1 MKRILIPVFALF
13 AAGICLVLFCLTPF
27 SSADDTK
34 NSPSTPSDPEM
45 SSAFSIFAEDL
56 FVQWVQ
62 ADALNLHYK
71 LASPSGYSISP
82 SEISLGS
89 VSPASLRQQ
98 YVQIQENLE
107 ELHRLDYGSLSSA
120 DRFSYDV
127 LEDCLLSQLKQ
138 EDFLLYDE
146 PLGASLGIQA
156 QLPILLSEYTF
167 QTETDI
173 QNYLLLLDS
182 IDDYFLSI
190 LDFEQQKKEA
200 GLLMDDSC
208 LKAIQTQCFS
218 FCDCDDETLSSHLLI
233 TSFEDRIR
241 NLPFSLSLSAQQAY
255 ETQNENAVKETVLP
269 AYAMLANGLS
279 QLEGSCLYPGG
290 LCNKP
295 GGQDYYSLLVYA
307 KTGSSKT
314 VPELYEQ
321 TRQRISKSLISIA
334 SLCEADSSLS
344 AQLSDYTFSLSDPGD
359 ILDYLKTEIA
369 EDFPPAT
376 ENSYT
381 VKYVPDSLSPFTSP
395 AFYLIPPI
403 DESSRNIIYINKSN
417 GFEAG
422 RLFPVL
428 AHEGYPGHLYQ
439 NTWFSSVNPYPIR
452 ALLSY
457 PGYSEGWATYCELYS
472 YGLEKSFSPNLA
484 QILVETQETTLG
496 LYSLMDMGIHYYGWT
511 TKELQKTLTTYFG
524 ISDENTVSHVYNS
537 LLESPGNYLSY
548 YIGYEEIMELRNYA
562 MEKWGKDFTLYR
574 FHKML
579 LDLGPAPFDLLRE
592 QIAA

>member
-13 AAGICLVLFCLTPF
+13 SAGICLVFLFLTPF
-27 SSADDTK
+27 PSADETKSSHSTSSAL
-34 NSPSTPSDPEM
+34 EM
-45 SSAFSIFAEDL
+45 SSSFSAFAEEL

-89 VSPASLRQQ
+89 VSPSSIRQQ

-107 ELHRLDYGSLSSA
+107 ELRRLDYGELSAS

-146 PLGASLGIQA
+146 PLGATLGIQA
-156 QLPILLSEYTF
+156 QLPILLSEYAF
-167 QTETDI
+167 ETETDI

-182 IDDYFLSI
+182 TDDYFLSI

-208 LKAIQTQCFS
+208 LKAIQAQCLS
-218 FCDCDDETLSSHLLI
+218 FCDSDDETLSSHLLI

-241 NLPFSLSLSAQQAY
+241 NLPFSLSPSAQQAY
-255 ETQNENAVKETVLP
+255 ETQNKNAVKETVLP
-269 AYAMLANGLS
+269 AYAMLADGLS

-290 LCNKP
+290 LCQKP

-321 TRQRISKSLISIA
+321 TRQRISKNLISIA
-334 SLCEADSSLS
+334 SLCESDSSLS
-344 AQLSDYTFSLSDPGD
+344 AQLSDYTFSLSEPGD

-369 EDFPPAT
+369 EDFPPVP
-376 ENSYT
+376 EDSYT

-417 GFEAG
+417 GFEAS

-457 PGYSEGWATYCELYS
+457 PGYSEGWATYCEFYS
-472 YGLEKSFSPNLA
+472 YGLETSFSPNLA
-484 QILVETQETTLG
+484 QLLVETQEATLG

-511 TKELQKTLTTYFG
+511 TEEIQKTLTTYFG
-524 ISDENTVSHVYNS
+524 ISDEDTVLHVYNS
-537 LLESPGNYLSY
+537 LLEAPGNYLSY

-562 MEKWGKDFTLYR
+562 MEKWGEDFTLYR
-574 FHKML
+574 FHKMM

-592 QIAA
+592 QV